1 MNLPQLS
8 ELQNGEFYGMEN
20 VIVYSF
26 LNFLN
31 SGQRINQNCL
41 LLDQIYKISV
51 MYMSEYRHLS
61 INSLGSGRS

>member
-26 LNFLN
+26 LKFLK
-31 SGQRINQNCL
+31 IF
-41 LLDQIYKISV
+41 LDKELTKIV
-51 MYMSEYRHLS
+51 YY
-61 INSLGSGRS
+61 